1 MERTKMHSWTLLL
14 AMGVLAIAAG
24 CAKPERPTPVEASDA
39 RVDEFFERVRSDTD
53 HQWLENAGDAW
64 LANLPPESQVL
75 IAERALH
82 DSDPELQTLG
92 AQLFYALGMDE
103 RGDAA
108 VADLAIQGVD
118 VTGFGWGWM
127 HSGEA
132 GLLEKRMDGIRRILL
147 SRYEQLTPEQRIRAE
162 EILCEEGQA
171 CDLHAEA
178 GKQSR

>member
-1 MERTKMHSWTLLL
+1 MERSNMHSWALLL
-14 AMGVLAIAAG
+14 AMGVLAIAGG
-24 CAKPERPTPVEASDA
+24 CARPERPTPVVTSDA

-132 GLLEKRMDGIRRILL
+132 GLLAKRMNGIRHILL
-147 SRYEQLTPEQRIRAE
+147 SRYEQMTPEQRTRAE
-162 EILCEEGQA
+162 KILCRKGQA
-171 CDLHAEA
+171 CDLRAEA
-178 GKQSR
+178 EAQKR